1 MEISAAQAAAFVGTL
16 LWPFMRISAMLMAI
30 PIIGTRLLTVRVRVS
45 LALVITLLVMP
56 LLPPMPAIDP
66 FSLQGLAVSFQQVL
80 IGLAM
85 GFVLQLVL
93 AALTIAGEAIA
104 MTMGLGFASM
114 VDPSNG
120 VNVPVLSQFFLIVG
134 TLLFLALGGHL
145 MLIQLVVSSFQSMPV
160 GVEGATREGFWQVI
174 EFSSQM
180 FIGAIW
186 IALPAM
192 ISILVVT
199 LAMGVMTRAAPQLN
213 IFSVGF
219 PVTMLMGFI
228 IIMLVI
234 PTLLPRFSELLMQG
248 LQASQ
253 RIGGM

>member
-1 MEISAAQAAAFVGTL
+1 
-16 LWPFMRISAMLMAI
+16 
-30 PIIGTRLLTVRVRVS
+30 
-45 LALVITLLVMP
+45 
-56 LLPPMPAIDP
+56 
-66 FSLQGLAVSFQQVL
+66 
-80 IGLAM
+80 
-85 GFVLQLVL
+85 
-93 AALTIAGEAIA
+93 
-104 MTMGLGFASM
+104 
-114 VDPSNG
+114 
-120 VNVPVLSQFFLIVG
+120 
-134 TLLFLALGGHL
+134 
-145 MLIQLVVSSFQSMPV
+145 
-160 GVEGATREGFWQVI
+160 
-174 EFSSQM
+174 M

-228 IIMLVI
+228 IILLVI